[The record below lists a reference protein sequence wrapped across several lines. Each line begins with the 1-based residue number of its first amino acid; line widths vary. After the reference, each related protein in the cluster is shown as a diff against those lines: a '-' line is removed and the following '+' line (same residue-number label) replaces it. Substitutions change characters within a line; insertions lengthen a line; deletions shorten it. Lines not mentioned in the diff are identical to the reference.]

1 MTKILSGIVAF
12 MFAMI
17 SSHATNYLT
26 VDFGTGYTNG
36 NLAGTLKDAAGQN
49 GWKQTSTNSPTPV
62 QINTNGKAVIGASGQ
77 DVYKAFTTPFTRT
90 DGNSIYLKSRFALT
104 SSTTNGDYFI
114 HLTPTAGDSFSLFGR
129 IGAKLTATNT
139 NTYLLGVQSIS
150 GTNAAMTYGT
160 NSLNLGTFY
169 DVVMKWD
176 FKPGPTN
183 DTFSLYVD
191 PTNNVLT
198 NLSSYASA
206 NWLSTTSEN
215 TNLAAVNLRQG
226 SSSNNTTA
234 LISSLSV
241 GDSLSDVGVI
251 PEPSSSMLMA
261 FGAAGLIGLLSL
273 RRKQRKFTAAP
284 EGGGEASPS
293 KDEDRSYRTNRT
305 YGRKEC

>member
-12 MFAMI
+12 MIAMI

-36 NLAGTLKDAAGQN
+36 NLAGTSQNAEGQI
-49 GWKQTSTNSPTPV
+49 GWKQTG
-62 QINTNGKAVIGASGQ
+62 TNGSTIPILISNKQAVIGATGQ

-90 DGNSIYLKSRFALT
+90 DGNSIYLKSRLSLI

-114 HLTPTAGDSFSLFGR
+114 HLTPTAGETTSLYGR
-129 IGAKLTATNT
+129 IGAKLTAPNT
-139 NTYLLGVQSIS
+139 NTYYLGVQSTS

-160 NSLNLGTFY
+160 RSLNLGTFY

-176 FKPGPTN
+176 FVAGATN

-206 NWLSTTSEN
+206 DWLSKTGEN

-226 SSSNNTTA
+226 TSGNNTTA